1 LDTAPHDDV
10 QQWRR
15 HKETANQ
22 GGTIREVTVSNL
34 QEFHHSLDETP
45 DKKSRT
51 MVAVVVAI
59 AIAGLGIYVYE
70 SGMWNPQP
78 HQDTV
83 SDSQLPAH

>member
-1 LDTAPHDDV
+1 LNAARHNEV

-15 HKETANQ
+15 HKKTARQ

-34 QEFHHSLDETP
+34 QEFHQHADETP

-51 MVAVVVAI
+51 MVAVVVAL
-59 AIAGLGIYVYE
+59 AIAGLGVYVYE

-78 HQDTV
+78 HQPV
-83 SDSQLPAH
+83 ADSQLPAH